1 VADAGGRSG
10 GDDVARR
17 QVSEIRYERDD
28 LRDRIDQHVGA
39 RALHLCPVEPCHQ
52 SQLGWVRDFVGRR
65 QHRPERAGGP
75 GSSCKAMSAW
85 ALAGASLNARMI
97 Y

>member
-1 VADAGGRSG
+1 MADAGGRSG

-39 RALHLCPVEPCHQ
+39 RALHLRPLSLVTEV
-52 SQLGWVRDFVGRR
+52 SLVGSGILR
-65 QHRPERAGGP
+65 
-75 GSSCKAMSAW
+75 
-85 ALAGASLNARMI
+85 
-97 Y
+97 